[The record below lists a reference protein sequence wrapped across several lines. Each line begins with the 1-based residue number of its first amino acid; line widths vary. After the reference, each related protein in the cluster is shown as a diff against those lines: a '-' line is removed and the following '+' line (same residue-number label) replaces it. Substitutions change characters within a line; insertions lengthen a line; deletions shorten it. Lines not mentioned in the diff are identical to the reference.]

1 MGLFQWKVVPF
12 GLVNAPAVFTRMMQK
27 LLNGM
32 KGVVNFMDDIT
43 IASETWEGHIAQL
56 REVLTRLKQANLTAR
71 PTKCLVGFPNLE
83 FLGFVVGEGIKR
95 PEQGKVEKMLNS
107 PRPTTKTGVK
117 SLLGMV
123 AFYREF
129 VMNFAAITSPLSDMI
144 KKGAPTK
151 V

>member
-56 REVLTRLKQANLTAR
+56 REVLTRL
-71 PTKCLVGFPNLE
+71 
-83 FLGFVVGEGIKR
+83 
-95 PEQGKVEKMLNS
+95 
-107 PRPTTKTGVK
+107 
-117 SLLGMV
+117 
-123 AFYREF
+123 
-129 VMNFAAITSPLSDMI
+129 
-144 KKGAPTK
+144 
-151 V
+151 